1 MKVLDEN
8 KLQAMA
14 AYITDYIHENNGES
28 PKFSEILN
36 YMNMSKSV
44 GYRYLTRLNERG
56 IITYSGKGTLAIAGQ
71 EKMKSGFRRLPILGA
86 VICGAPEE
94 QEQYTDGYL
103 AIPEEWVDGE
113 CFLLRAYGDSMVD
126 LGIEKGDLI
135 LVKRKS
141 EATDGQIVVALT
153 EEGNTLK
160 RIRFEDGKPVLYAEN
175 HTYTD
180 SKRIIHPKQLSIQG
194 VALKLIKDLK

>member
-56 IITYSGKGTLAIAGQ
+56 IITYSG
-71 EKMKSGFRRLPILGA
+71 
-86 VICGAPEE
+86 
-94 QEQYTDGYL
+94 
-103 AIPEEWVDGE
+103 
-113 CFLLRAYGDSMVD
+113 
-126 LGIEKGDLI
+126 
-135 LVKRKS
+135 
-141 EATDGQIVVALT
+141 
-153 EEGNTLK
+153 
-160 RIRFEDGKPVLYAEN
+160 
-175 HTYTD
+175 
-180 SKRIIHPKQLSIQG
+180 
-194 VALKLIKDLK
+194 